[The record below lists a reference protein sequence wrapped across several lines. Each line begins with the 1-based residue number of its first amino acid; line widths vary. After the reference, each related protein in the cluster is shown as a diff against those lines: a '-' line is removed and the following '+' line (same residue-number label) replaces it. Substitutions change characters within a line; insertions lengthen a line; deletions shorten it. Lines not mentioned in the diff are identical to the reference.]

1 VTIERL
7 SPNDR
12 LMLLA
17 GDVWPQEIGALLI
30 LDGHGLSSDTGRLR
44 IGVLVDRIES
54 RLHLVPRFRQVMRRP
69 GRMLGGPYWADARR
83 FDIEDH
89 VRIAE
94 VTAPGGTDEL
104 LACVEALRR
113 RRLDPRRPA
122 WEMWFLTGLPD
133 GRVGLFVKVH
143 HAMAD
148 GMAAMTLIGSFF
160 DGSTDA
166 AGEAPPWRPARSP
179 RQSDL
184 VADAIRARLH
194 SLAGTVTALLHPL
207 AMWTRLH
214 ATLPA
219 MRELLADEPPP
230 WTSLD
235 GVVGQ
240 DRSLA
245 AMRSSLR
252 ELRVIAHAHDATA
265 NDVLLT
271 LTAGG
276 LRSLLIGRGE
286 ALADVWV
293 PIYVPITMRRRW
305 HGPVTGNR
313 VAQMSVPLPLGIADP
328 VERLARIAASTA
340 ERKSRDRSAVGKM
353 FRSSLATQL
362 LLMAIDRQR
371 VNVCS
376 ANIPGPRTPACLLG
390 SRVLEVVPILPLIS
404 RVSLG
409 VGAVS
414 YAGAFTIGVTADRDA
429 FPDLDAL
436 VAGMEHELAELR
448 NDSPSRPSMALSRL
462 SSAGAGQAA

>member
-1 VTIERL
+1 MTIERL

-30 LDGHGLSSDTGRLR
+30 LDGRGLWSDAGRLR
-44 IGVLVDRIES
+44 IGALVERIES

-69 GRMLGGPYWADARR
+69 GRWLGGPYWADARR

-89 VRIAE
+89 VRVAQ
-94 VTAPGGTDEL
+94 VTAPGGPDEL

-113 RRLDPRRPA
+113 RRLDPSRPA
-122 WEMWFLTGLPD
+122 WEMWFLTGLPE

-148 GMAAMTLIGSFF
+148 GMAAMTLIGAFL

-166 AGEAPPWRPARSP
+166 AGLPRRPARPP
-179 RQSDL
+179 RRSDL
-184 VADAIRARLH
+184 VADAIRARLN
-194 SLAGTVTALLHPL
+194 SLAGSVTALLHPL
-207 AMWTRLH
+207 AMWQRLH
-214 ATLPA
+214 AALPA
-219 MRELLADEPPP
+219 ARELLAGDPPP
-230 WTSLD
+230 QTSLD

-245 AMRSSLR
+245 TVRCSVR
-252 ELRVIAHAHDATA
+252 ELRSIAHANGATV

-276 LRSLLIGRGE
+276 LRALLIGRGE
-286 ALADVWV
+286 PVDGLWV

-305 HGPVTGNR
+305 RAPVTGNR
-313 VAQMSVPLPLGIADP
+313 VAQMSVPLPLGVADP
-328 VERLARIAASTA
+328 LERLARIAESTA
-340 ERKSRDRSAVGKM
+340 ERKTRDRSAVGKM
-353 FRSSLATQL
+353 FRSSLATRL
-362 LLMAIDRQR
+362 LLMAVDRQR

-376 ANIPGPRTPACLLG
+376 ANIPGPRSPVCLLG
-390 SRVLEVVPILPLIS
+390 SQVLDVMPILPLIS

-409 VGAVS
+409 IGAVS
-414 YAGAFTIGVTADRDA
+414 YAGAFTIGITAERDRY
-429 FPDLDAL
+429 PDLHLL
-436 VAGMEHELAELR
+436 VAGMERELDDLRAACLAATPEPLQLPELV
-448 NDSPSRPSMALSRL
+448 A
-462 SSAGAGQAA
+462 